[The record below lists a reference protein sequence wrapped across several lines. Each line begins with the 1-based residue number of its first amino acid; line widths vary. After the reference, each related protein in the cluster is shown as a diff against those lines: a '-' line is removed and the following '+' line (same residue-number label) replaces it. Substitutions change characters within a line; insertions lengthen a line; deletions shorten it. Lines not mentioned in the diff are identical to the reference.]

1 MFGEGDMDMIFTAL
15 TMQILKIDIMFSFRW
30 SIVINLNKGP
40 GSEGFEIRGFFLLLA
55 AKVRSSCEE
64 GPGQSALQS
73 AYHKPQMDK
82 LN

>member
-40 GSEGFEIRGFFLLLA
+40 GSEGFEIRGFFCSLLLRCDLLA
-55 AKVRSSCEE
+55 KKVRAERPTVSIS
-64 GPGQSALQS
+64 
-73 AYHKPQMDK
+73 
-82 LN
+82 